1 MSVFRDASKPFGC
14 IPAGVQ
20 LSAKIDTELE
30 TLESKVYTDLFK
42 GLAKL
47 RFLPLLELI
56 PLSLKFPASLDLK
69 AGNPLWPPVQDQLTL
84 GSCVENAIGTCLAD
98 VEAKETGQLLQLS
111 RLFLYWNA
119 RIDKSKDTGS
129 TGGGAS
135 WVARLL
141 GVPVESVWPYDITQ
155 FAVKP
160 PQPAYVDAAKRKLT
174 DSFYTLSLE
183 HILHSLNQGY
193 PIAFGTVLFSSF
205 STMSDATG
213 WVCPL
218 PTDTD
223 DILGGH
229 FLVIRGYDLAKRL
242 FLVQNSWGASWG
254 LGNAP
259 GSDPSLQGCFYMSF
273 DHVASVV
280 LCNSWRTFR
289 KVQNS

>member
-14 IPAGVQ
+14 IPAGVK
-20 LSAKIDTELE
+20 LSAKLDTELE

-56 PLSLKFPASLDLK
+56 PLSLKFPPALDLK
-69 AGNPLWPPVQDQLTL
+69 VGNPLWPPVQNQGQL
-84 GSCVENAIGTCLAD
+84 GSCVENAVTTCLAD

-111 RLFLYWNA
+111 RLFLYWLA
-119 RIDKSKDTGS
+119 RLDKSKDTGS
-129 TGGGAS
+129 TGAAAAFAARFWGAP
-135 WVARLL
+135 L
-141 GVPVESVWPYDITQ
+141 ESVWPYDPMQ

-160 PQPAYVDAAKRKLT
+160 PQAAYDDASKRKLT

-193 PIAFGTVLFSSF
+193 PISFGTVLFSSF
-205 STMSDATG
+205 STMSDANG

-223 DILGGH
+223 TILGGH

-242 FLVQNSWGASWG
+242 FLIQNSWGTGWG

-259 GSDPSLQGCFYMSF
+259 GSDPNLQGCFWMSF

-289 KVQNS
+289 KVANT